1 MLSDFNGVTVMASNL
16 GNALWIKNAKRM
28 EVLTMGS
35 LPASA
40 MFVICYIIT
49 MVVRIASSLW
59 FFRMRKKLSV
69 S

>member
-28 EVLTMGS
+28 QVLTMGS
-35 LPASA
+35 LPASV
-40 MFVICYIIT
+40 MSVICYIIT

-59 FFRMRKKLSV
+59 FFRMTKKSWV

>member
-1 MLSDFNGVTVMASNL
+1 MASNL

-59 FFRMRKKLSV
+59 FFRMRKKSWV

>member
-28 EVLTMGS
+28 QVLTMGS
-35 LPASA
+35 LPASV
-40 MFVICYIIT
+40 MYVICYIIT

-59 FFRMRKKLSV
+59 FFRMTKKSWV

>member
-28 EVLTMGS
+28 QVLTMGS

-59 FFRMRKKLSV
+59 FFRMTRKSWV

>member
-28 EVLTMGS
+28 QVLTMGS
-35 LPASA
+35 VPASV
-40 MFVICYIIT
+40 MSVICYTIT
-49 MVVRIASSLW
+49 MVVHIASSLW
-59 FFRMRKKLSV
+59 FFRMTKKSWV

>member
-28 EVLTMGS
+28 QVLTMGS
-35 LPASA
+35 LPASV
-40 MFVICYIIT
+40 MYVICYIIT

-59 FFRMRKKLSV
+59 FFRMRKKSWV

>member
-59 FFRMRKKLSV
+59 FFRMTRKSWV

>member
-28 EVLTMGS
+28 QVLTMGS
-35 LPASA
+35 LPASV
-40 MFVICYIIT
+40 MSVICYIIT

-59 FFRMRKKLSV
+59 FFRMRKKSWV

>member
-28 EVLTMGS
+28 QVLTMGS
-35 LPASA
+35 LPASV
-40 MFVICYIIT
+40 MSVICYIIT
-49 MVVRIASSLW
+49 MVVHIASSLW
-59 FFRMRKKLSV
+59 FFRMTKKSWV

>member
-28 EVLTMGS
+28 QVLTMGS
-35 LPASA
+35 LPASV
-40 MFVICYIIT
+40 MSVICYTIT
-49 MVVRIASSLW
+49 MVVRIASSLL
-59 FFRMRKKLSV
+59 FFRMRKKSWV

>member
-28 EVLTMGS
+28 QVLTMGS
-35 LPASA
+35 LPASV
-40 MFVICYIIT
+40 MSVICYIIT
-49 MVVRIASSLW
+49 IVVHIASSLW
-59 FFRMRKKLSV
+59 FFRMTKKSWV

>member
-16 GNALWIKNAKRM
+16 GNVLWIKNAKRM
-28 EVLTMGS
+28 QVLTMGS
-35 LPASA
+35 LPASV
-40 MFVICYIIT
+40 MSVICYIIT

-59 FFRMRKKLSV
+59 FFRMTKKSWV

>member
-28 EVLTMGS
+28 QVLTMGS
-35 LPASA
+35 LPASV
-40 MFVICYIIT
+40 MSVICYTIT

-59 FFRMRKKLSV
+59 FFRMRKKCG
-69 S
+69 

>member
-59 FFRMRKKLSV
+59 FFRMRKKCG
-69 S
+69 

>member
-28 EVLTMGS
+28 QVLTMGS

-59 FFRMRKKLSV
+59 FFRMTKKSWV

>member
-28 EVLTMGS
+28 QVLTMGS
-35 LPASA
+35 LPASV
-40 MFVICYIIT
+40 MSVICYIIT

-59 FFRMRKKLSV
+59 FFRMRKKCG
-69 S
+69 

>member
-28 EVLTMGS
+28 QVLTMGS
-35 LPASA
+35 LPASV
-40 MFVICYIIT
+40 MSVICYTIT
-49 MVVRIASSLW
+49 MVVRIASSLS
-59 FFRMRKKLSV
+59 FFRMTKKSWV

>member
-59 FFRMRKKLSV
+59 FFRMTKKSWV

>member
-59 FFRMRKKLSV
+59 FFRIRKKSWV

>member
-59 FFRMRKKLSV
+59 FFRMRKKSWV